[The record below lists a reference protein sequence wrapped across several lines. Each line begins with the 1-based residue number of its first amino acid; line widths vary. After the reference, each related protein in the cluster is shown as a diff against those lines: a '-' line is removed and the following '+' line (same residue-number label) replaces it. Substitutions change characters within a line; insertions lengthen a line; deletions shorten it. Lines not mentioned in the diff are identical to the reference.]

1 MSQQPVVKV
10 FTPGGKFVGQ
20 FVNPVIEMYPEH
32 HYEISGEFQDEQGLR
47 YDKVQI
53 NPQVLPYTL
62 DISTVKKCAHT
73 TLQSGY
79 IQRARHPVKILASC
93 PAV

>member
-1 MSQQPVVKV
+1 MSQQPVIKV

-20 FVNPVIEMYPEH
+20 FVNPVVEMYPEH
-32 HYEISGEFQDEQGLR
+32 HYEITGEFQDEQGHV
-47 YDKVQI
+47 YEKVEF

-62 DISTVKKCAHT
+62 DISGAKKCAHT

-79 IQRARHPVKILASC
+79 IQRGRHPIKMTASC
-93 PAV
+93 VIG